1 MALSQSMKQ
10 TITTLTTSIS
20 NIIDRKISNHDTHAS
35 STNFGHAKAGGVP
48 QTIGTS
54 SSAGTDNGYYARA
67 DHVHT
72 CSYNNLT
79 NKPSSFTPSS
89 HTHSISNI
97 TNLQST
103 LNDKADEEHTHSHE
117 DISFTGS
124 RETWQGLGSN
134 KNIGQALDY
143 LMYLFELNSFDINKV
158 YPVGSIYIS
167 VNNTNPS
174 THFGGQW
181 EQIKDKF
188 LLAAGDT
195 YTNGSN
201 GGEASHTLTVNEM
214 PSHNHGS
221 KSLTGN
227 FRPITYKSN
236 PGQTGIVSLS
246 GSNAADRTMSSG
258 SAFGAQTFHVNAT
271 HTHDSNGGGAAHN
284 NLPPYFVVTMWRRIA

>member
-1 MALSQSMKQ
+1 
-10 TITTLTTSIS
+10 
-20 NIIDRKISNHDTHAS
+20 
-35 STNFGHAKAGGVP
+35 
-48 QTIGTS
+48 
-54 SSAGTDNGYYARA
+54 
-67 DHVHT
+67 
-72 CSYNNLT
+72 
-79 NKPSSFTPSS
+79 
-89 HTHSISNI
+89 
-97 TNLQST
+97 
-103 LNDKADEEHTHSHE
+103 
-117 DISFTGS
+117 
-124 RETWQGLGSN
+124 
-134 KNIGQALDY
+134 
-143 LMYLFELNSFDINKV
+143 MYLFELNSFDINKV

-174 THFGGQW
+174 TLFGGQW

-188 LLAAGDT
+188 LLAAGDA
-195 YTNGSN
+195 YTNGST

-236 PGQTGIVSLS
+236 PGQTGIISLS